1 MLKEARN
8 LFPMLKESDIEYA
21 YGDGGIRPQLVNMK
35 TGELEMGVGK
45 IPGNGIIFDITPSPG
60 ASDSVRNAL
69 VNAVYLTK
77 SPSGEDNLDTKAFEN
92 EFPGSLEA
100 LGRVR
105 NAAEELAKKLQE

>member
-1 MLKEARN
+1 
-8 LFPMLKESDIEYA
+8 
-21 YGDGGIRPQLVNMK
+21 MK

-45 IPGNGIIFDITPSPG
+45 IPGEDIIFDITPSPG

-77 SPSGEDNLDTKAFEN
+77 STGVEDNLDVKAFES
-92 EFPGSLEA
+92 EFPGSIDA

-105 NAAEELAKKLQE
+105 SAAEELVKKFQESSGAKEALEHIS